1 MRKHHKRTR
10 LCFTAHHCIYSG
22 SIAGGAYTLHDS
34 ASQAGLV
41 CCICARYKQ
50 ELSYSSHCDLDIKY
64 HTQQYRKIVWELL
77 GKEIF
82 LSAAE

>member
-1 MRKHHKRTR
+1 M
-10 LCFTAHHCIYSG
+10 
-22 SIAGGAYTLHDS
+22 AGEAYTRHDS
-34 ASQAGLV
+34 VSQVSLV

-77 GKEIF
+77 GKKIS